1 MENDNKKKGEIKKMK
16 EIIYLDTKLVNSLL
30 AQTDTGLL
38 TKIIKETSNSNSTS
52 EGKTNTTTFSTRL
65 KAACHILGGSIS
77 KSETEAELFTQSTLV
92 GNKDLKEAVMDDY
105 SLEVLLKNLQEK
117 KLIKERYK
125 DGDII
130 AKNGKL
136 SSYNFEILSKL
147 LDFKDLTEFRREYD
161 EYAENL
167 KKLKNQKTNSKGYK
181 DQIEKLDDSRVG
193 RIQGMQKRSEYAEA
207 MFKNTTII
215 KINNYISLCDNE
227 YLRLSYPQLFFN
239 EFSNKEF
246 YVLGI
251 IISKNFINNPLIES
265 PKDSPE
271 KAFQQMPAIFCQVL
285 LVQNYIQTEGDYI
298 IRPIAIYSEW
308 D

>member
-1 MENDNKKKGEIKKMK
+1 MK

-30 AQTDTGLL
+30 AQIDTRLL
-38 TKIIKETSNSNSTS
+38 TKIIKETSKSNSTS
-52 EGKTNTTTFSTRL
+52 NSKTKTSTFSARV
-65 KAACHILGGSIS
+65 KAAFHILGGSIS
-77 KSETEAELFTQSTLV
+77 KSKAEAESFTQATLV
-92 GNKDLKEAVMDDY
+92 GNKDLEEAVMDDY

-117 KLIKERYK
+117 KLIKEGYE

-147 LDFKDLTEFRREYD
+147 LDFKDLTEFRMEYD

-167 KKLKNQKTNSKGYK
+167 KKLKNKETNSNEYK
-181 DQIEKLDDSRVG
+181 DQIKKLDNSRVG
-193 RIQGMQKRSEYAEA
+193 RIQGMQKRSAYAEA

-215 KINNYISLCDNE
+215 KINDYISLCDNE

-251 IISKNFINNPLIES
+251 NISKNFINNPSIES
-265 PKDSPE
+265 LKDSPE

-285 LVQNYIQTEGDYI
+285 LVQNYIQTKGDYI